1 MFIRKPAVAGQFYEA
16 DPDKLREEV
25 NSYLGTIDPVKGRV
39 LGVLVPH
46 AGYAYSGAA
55 AGAAF
60 SFLKD
65 ADFDTVVIIGTGH
78 TEALRGAAVITEGE
92 FETPLGRVEVDT
104 VLTCALLASSKLFED
119 RPSAHVREHSVEVEL
134 PFLQTLGKPFKIAPV
149 VANTDDVKILEEIGR
164 VIGEKLKGR
173 RAVICVSSD
182 LSHYPPGPVAEM
194 SDLSLIEAFAT
205 AVRNRDMGYFGLANE
220 LLLEKSRAFM
230 DTAACGFSAMVI
242 GAAACL
248 EAGAN
253 DFQLVKYT
261 HSGKIA
267 GQADGVVGYGAGLF
281 IAGGQPEPRTL
292 GETIKAGLLALARA
306 SIESRLKKTKVPA
319 PPLSP
324 SPELNQP
331 AAVFVTLT
339 KKGALRGCIGTMTP
353 RQLLSDAVAYFAAAS
368 AFEDSRF
375 PQLSQVEM
383 ADVRIEIS
391 VLSPLRRV
399 DSWKDVEEGRHGVY
413 VQKGRLGGT
422 YLPQV
427 WEHFDSREKF
437 LTSLCLEKAGLPAD
451 AWKEKSTALYVYTV
465 DSFEEK

>member
-1 MFIRKPAVAGQFYEA
+1 MYIRKSAVAGQFYERN
-16 DPDKLREEV
+16 PDKLLEEV
-25 NSYLGTIDPVKGRV
+25 NSYLGTVTPLKGRV
-39 LGVLVPH
+39 LGVLAPH
-46 AGYAYSGAA
+46 AGYAYSGAT

-60 SFLKD
+60 SFLKE
-65 ADFDTVVIIGTGH
+65 ADFDTAVIIGTGH
-78 TEALRGAAVITEGE
+78 TEAVKGAAIITEGA
-92 FETPLGRVEVDT
+92 FETPLGRVEIDAI
-104 VLTCALLASSKLFED
+104 LAGDLLAASKLFEN
-119 RPSAHVREHSVEVEL
+119 RPSAHAREHSIEVEL
-134 PFLQTLGKPFKIAPV
+134 PFLQALGKPFKMVPV
-149 VANTDDVKILEEIGR
+149 VANTDDIKTLEEIGR
-164 VIGEKLKGR
+164 VIGEKLNGR
-173 RAVICVSSD
+173 KAVICVSSD
-182 LSHYPPGPVAEM
+182 LSHYPPGPVAER
-194 SDLSLIEAFAT
+194 SDLSLLEAFAT

-220 LLLEKSRAFM
+220 LLLEKSRACM
-230 DTAACGFSAMVI
+230 DTAACGFAAMVI

-248 EAGAN
+248 ESGADN
-253 DFQLVKYT
+253 FQLVQYI

-267 GQADGVVGYGAGLF
+267 GQAGGVVGYGAGLF
-281 IAGGQPEPRTL
+281 TTGGRTEQRVL
-292 GETIKAGLLALARA
+292 GEKVKAGLLALARA
-306 SIESRLKKTKVPA
+306 SIESRLKKIKFPP

-324 SPELNQP
+324 CPELNQP

-353 RQLLSDAVAYFAAAS
+353 GQLLSDAVAHFAAAS

-375 PQLSQVEM
+375 PQLSFTELSE
-383 ADVRIEIS
+383 VRIEIS

-399 DSWKDVEEGRHGVY
+399 DNWNDVEEGRHGVY

-465 DSFEEK
+465 DSFEE

>member
-1 MFIRKPAVAGQFYEA
+1 MFIRKAAVAGQFYEA
-16 DPDKLREEV
+16 DPDKLRKEV
-25 NSYLGTIDPVKGRV
+25 SSYLGVVKPAKGQV
-39 LGVLVPH
+39 LGVLAPH
-46 AGYAYSGAA
+46 AGYAYSGAT

-65 ADFDTVVIIGTGH
+65 MDFDTVVIIGTGH
-78 TEALRGAAVITEGE
+78 TETVKGAAIMTEGV
-92 FETPLGRVEVDT
+92 FETPLGRVEIDA
-104 VLTCALLASSKLFED
+104 VLARILLASSKLFED
-119 RPSAHVREHSVEVEL
+119 RPSAHAREHSIEVEL
-134 PFLQTLGKPFKIAPV
+134 PFLQTLGKPFKLVPV
-149 VANTDDVKILEEIGR
+149 VANTDDVKTLEEIGR
-164 VIGEKLKGR
+164 LIGKTLKGR
-173 RAVICVSSD
+173 KAVICVSSD

-194 SDLSLIEAFAT
+194 SDLSLLEAFAT
-205 AVRNRDMGYFGLANE
+205 AVRNRDMGYFGLANA
-220 LLLEKSRAFM
+220 LLSEKSSACM

-253 DFQLVKYT
+253 DFQLLKYT
-261 HSGKIA
+261 HSGMIS
-267 GQADGVVGYGAGLF
+267 GQAGGVVGYGAGLF
-281 IAGGQPEPRTL
+281 TAGGRPEPRIL
-292 GETIKAGLLALARA
+292 GEKVKAGLLALARA
-306 SIESRLKKTKVPA
+306 SIDSRLKKIKVAP
-319 PPLSP
+319 PPLSAC
-324 SPELNQP
+324 PEFNQP

-353 RQLLSDAVAYFAAAS
+353 GQLLSDAVAHFAAAS

-375 PQLSQVEM
+375 PQLSRAEM
-383 ADVRIEIS
+383 AEVRIEIS

-427 WEHFDSREKF
+427 WEHFDSKEKF
-437 LTSLCLEKAGLPAD
+437 LSSLCLEKAGLPPD
-451 AWKEKSTALYVYTV
+451 AWNEKSTALYVYTV